1 MDISSLVLRTVFIY
15 LILLLLMRTM
25 GKREIGRLS
34 IFDFAVVI
42 MMAQLAVLPVQ
53 QLDTPLLVS
62 LIPIIVLFISQVM
75 RTGFAALLKA
85 VRRWAE
91 VSINASDDK
100 MSVPPLVAPSG
111 REQGW
116 PEPPLILVENG
127 QVNHHN
133 LNHMGKNL
141 LWLKREVKRR
151 TGSSSL
157 KGVALC
163 SVDHAGYFFIDVD
176 DDRQK

>member
-1 MDISSLVLRTVFIY
+1 MDISTLVSRTVFIY
-15 LILLLLMRTM
+15 LTLLLLMRAL

-42 MMAQLAVLPVQ
+42 MMAQLAVLSVQ
-53 QLDTPLLVS
+53 QLDVPLLVS

-75 RTGFAALLKA
+75 RTSFAALLKGARRSA
-85 VRRWAE
+85 V
-91 VSINASDDK
+91 SKNASDDEK
-100 MSVPPLVAPSG
+100 SAPPLVAPSA
-111 REQGW
+111 REQDW
-116 PEPPLILVENG
+116 PEPPLVLVENG

-163 SVDHAGYFFIDVD
+163 SVDHSGYFFIDVD